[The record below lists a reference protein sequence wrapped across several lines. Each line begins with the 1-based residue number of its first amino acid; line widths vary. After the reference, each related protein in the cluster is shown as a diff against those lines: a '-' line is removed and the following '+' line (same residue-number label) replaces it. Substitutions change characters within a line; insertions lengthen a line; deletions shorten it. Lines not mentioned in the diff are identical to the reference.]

1 MLMALG
7 QVPEMLESLRYEISN
22 NEAWTDGISVQ
33 CASQGGWLVGFSRT
47 WWGGKECLVQEILQY
62 E

>member
-33 CASQGGWLVGFSRT
+33 CASQGGWVVGFSRT
-47 WWGGKECLVQEILQY
+47 
-62 E
+62 